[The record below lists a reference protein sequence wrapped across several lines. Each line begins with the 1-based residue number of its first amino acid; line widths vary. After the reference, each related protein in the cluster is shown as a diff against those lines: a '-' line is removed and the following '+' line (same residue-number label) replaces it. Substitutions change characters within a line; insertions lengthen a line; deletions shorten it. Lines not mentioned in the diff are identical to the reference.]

1 MVLSPRFR
9 FPHFAIRLKSS
20 SSPSSSKGGIA
31 AEKEEHESSFIQ
43 TEFHCH
49 DDEVL
54 NPLSRQTGS
63 DRSVE
68 SADSVFSSCASSVVT
83 EDESEDV
90 HLKCHSIQD
99 LHLLDDQCSS
109 MTTPHE
115 EDEELMDDNSGSCLT
130 KHVRFGSAQFRVY
143 PQVLGDHPC
152 CIEGCSLELDWEFTE
167 QEECLAEAGGT
178 YQNFCPRLTPEERLA
193 IIQPKYSEQ
202 CIRQA
207 CRRRLAQD
215 GVAGMRQQKRLQQQF
230 FGAACK

>member
-9 FPHFAIRLKSS
+9 FPHFAIRLKSTS
-20 SSPSSSKGGIA
+20 SSLNNGIA
-31 AEKEEHESSFIQ
+31 TAKEEIETSFIRAD
-43 TEFHCH
+43 FHCH

-68 SADSVFSSCASSVVT
+68 SADSLLSSCASSVVT
-83 EDESEDV
+83 EEESEDAL
-90 HLKCHSIQD
+90 LKCHSIQD
-99 LHLLDDQCSS
+99 LHILDDHCSA

-115 EDEELMDDNSGSCLT
+115 EDEELTDDHSGSGMT
-130 KHVRFGSAQFRVY
+130 KHVRFGSAQFRVF

-152 CIEGCSLELDWEFTE
+152 CIEGCSLELDWEFTD

-178 YQNFCPRLTPEERLA
+178 YQKLCPRLTPEERLA
-193 IIQPKYSEQ
+193 IIQPKYSDQ

-215 GVAGMRQQKRLQQQF
+215 GIAGQRQQKRLQQQF